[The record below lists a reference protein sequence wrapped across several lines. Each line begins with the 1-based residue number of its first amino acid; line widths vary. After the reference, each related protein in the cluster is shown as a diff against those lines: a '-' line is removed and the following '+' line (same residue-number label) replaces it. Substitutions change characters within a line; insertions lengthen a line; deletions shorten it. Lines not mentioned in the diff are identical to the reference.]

1 VSQTDEAAGQ
11 PQLTKEQKVAQINAF
26 RDAIYKSA
34 VDNNLNFD
42 VVFNALAQ
50 TASML
55 LFDFLLLTKG
65 ELNGED
71 VSAAVERFNS
81 QLSNTAKVGLENM
94 QAAAQARAAEE
105 PKEV

>member
-1 VSQTDEAAGQ
+1 MSQTNETAEQ
-11 PQLTKEQKVAQINAF
+11 PELTKEQMLAQINAF

-50 TASML
+50 TVSML

-65 ELNGED
+65 ELKADE
-71 VSAAVERFNS
+71 VAAAVERFNS

-94 QAAAQARAAEE
+94 QAAAQAEAS
-105 PKEV
+105 KEV